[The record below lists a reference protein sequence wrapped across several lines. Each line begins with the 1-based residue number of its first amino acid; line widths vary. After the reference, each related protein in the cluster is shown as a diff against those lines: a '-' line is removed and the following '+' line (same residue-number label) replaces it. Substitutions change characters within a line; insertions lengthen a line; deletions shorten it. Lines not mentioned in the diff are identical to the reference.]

1 MSMTSSRPYLV
12 RALYQ
17 WIVDNRCT
25 PHLLIDAELP
35 GVEVPVEYVRDG
47 RIVLNVAPTAVV
59 GLQMDNDLISFNA
72 RFGGIPRDIVV
83 PLAAVAG
90 IYARENGQGMVFD
103 TEDAP
108 PPSPGSPSDDSEG
121 SAARPHLKVVK

>member
-1 MSMTSSRPYLV
+1 MSMTSSRPYLI
-12 RALYQ
+12 RGLYQ
-17 WIVDNRCT
+17 WIVDNHCT
-25 PHLLIDAELP
+25 PHLLIDADLP

-59 GLQMDNDLISFNA
+59 GLQLENDFISFNA

-83 PLAAVAG
+83 PVAAVAG

-103 TEDAP
+103 TEESP
-108 PPSPGSPSDDSEG
+108 PPAPDSPSDDSDSG
-121 SAARPHLKVVK
+121 GRPHLKVVK

>member
-1 MSMTSSRPYLV
+1 MPMTSSRPYLV

-17 WIVDNRCT
+17 WIVDNHCT

-47 RIVLNVAPTAVV
+47 RIVLNVAPSAVV

-83 PLAAVAG
+83 PVAAVAG

-103 TEDAP
+103 TEEAP
-108 PPSPGSPSDDSEG
+108 PPDSPSDDSEG
-121 SAARPHLKVVK
+121 SGRPHLKVVK